1 MAGLNS
7 IAIRKF
13 DSQALLDL
21 FDVSGW
27 CIGDQE
33 GADGPCIKD
42 AYLLMVAVSM
52 FTV

>member
-21 FDVSGW
+21 FDIGGW

-33 GADGPCIKD
+33 VAGGP
-42 AYLLMVAVSM
+42 
-52 FTV
+52 